1 MFRKTGD
8 QYFDSKEFRELLSK
22 YEKSVE
28 QSFPV
33 FMDVDELT
41 DIADYYH
48 LIGRE
53 EDADTLIE
61 KTLELHPLSMGPL
74 IYKIHQA
81 LDEDQCEKAREIA
94 NMIVDKDCLDYQYIL
109 GEILLAEHKTHQAEK
124 LFQSQLAHIG
134 PDELNEFVLDVA
146 NIFVDYSQFDKAMAW
161 MMRSEMK
168 KTPELMELTA
178 HILFGLGNYQ
188 ESERILNELIDIDP
202 YSVQYWNSL
211 GNAQYMQKKYSDAIT
226 SCEFAMA
233 IDPDDTDSLFLK
245 ANCLCQKR
253 YFQEAEKLFKKFI
266 LKNPKD
272 MQSQVAY
279 GTCLINTGK
288 KEEGISV
295 LEKVLEKLPQNS
307 PLLVECYEELGFAYS
322 DLHMPETAIY
332 YLDKTD
338 ELDCDHID
346 MKVVKGH
353 VLLANEQFDEAEKK
367 FREAIIESN
376 SDPKIFLRIIV
387 SAYDNH
393 YVKATYQMLSNYLS
407 SYGDRVVD
415 GYAYMALCCWDLKK
429 YDECIDYLKK
439 AITIN
444 PDEARQVLSDLFP
457 PELELKDYKSYL
469 LDKIKEI
476 NS

>member
-1 MFRKTGD
+1 MYRKTGD

-28 QSFPV
+28 DSFPV

-81 LDEDQCEKAREIA
+81 LDEGQCEKAREIA
-94 NMIVDKDCLDYQYIL
+94 NKIVDKDCLDYLYIV
-109 GEILLAEHKTHQAEK
+109 GEILLAEQKTHQAEK
-124 LFQSQLAHIG
+124 LFQRQLAHIG
-134 PDELNEFVLDVA
+134 LDEYNEYVLDVA
-146 NIFVDYSQFDKAMAW
+146 NIFADYSQYDKAMAW
-161 MMRSEMK
+161 MMRSDMK

-178 HILFGLGNYQ
+178 QILLGLGNYQ

-211 GNAQYMQKKYSDAIT
+211 GNAQYMQKKYDDAIT
-226 SCEFAMA
+226 SSEFAMA
-233 IDPDDTDSLFLK
+233 IDPNETDSLFLK
-245 ANCLCQKR
+245 ATCLCLKGC
-253 YFQEAEKLFKKFI
+253 FQEAEKLFKKII

-272 MQSQVAY
+272 IQALLSY
-279 GTCLINTGK
+279 GTCLIKTGK

-295 LEKVLEKLPQNS
+295 LEELLEELPKSS
-307 PLLVECYEELGFAYS
+307 PLLVECYEELAFAYS

-338 ELDCDHID
+338 ELECDHID

-353 VLLANEQFDEAEKK
+353 VLLANEQFEKAEIK

-376 SDPKIFLRIIV
+376 SDPKIFLRIII

-393 YVKATYQMLSNYLS
+393 YVKATYHMLSNYLS
-407 SYGDRVVD
+407 SYGDRVID
-415 GYAYMALCCWDLKK
+415 GYAYMTLCCWDLKK

-457 PELELKDYKSYL
+457 PELELKDYNSYL
-469 LDKIKEI
+469 LNKIKEL